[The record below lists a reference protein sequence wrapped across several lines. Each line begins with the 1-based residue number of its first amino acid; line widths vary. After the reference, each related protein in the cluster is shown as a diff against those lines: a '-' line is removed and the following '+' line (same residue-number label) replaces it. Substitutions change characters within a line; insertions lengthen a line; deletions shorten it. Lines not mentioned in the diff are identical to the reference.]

1 MLPNISSFFRRQINA
16 TAILVQMFKNSR
28 RANKPKRLRTEINP
42 REEESSFTDITI
54 PLSLPLLP
62 PQILSDDL
70 VPSSSSFNLE
80 SQSEDECSDEILKM
94 PHSSN
99 KSCNANEL
107 ELDSMW
113 NEVYDTLIAQ
123 TEDRELRDWEMT
135 MTQEDESDFEE
146 FNEEITF
153 TFMGRE

>member
-1 MLPNISSFFRRQINA
+1 MLPNILSFFRRQINA

-54 PLSLPLLP
+54 PLSLPRLP
-62 PQILSDDL
+62 P
-70 VPSSSSFNLE
+70 SSFNLE
-80 SQSEDECSDEILKM
+80 SQSEDEYSDEILKM

-99 KSCNANEL
+99 KSCNASEL

-123 TEDRELRDWEMT
+123 TEDREL
-135 MTQEDESDFEE
+135 
-146 FNEEITF
+146 
-153 TFMGRE
+153 